1 MHKLLWIAKRPD
13 ETYPFFYQA
22 EAGVDYMEDVDRI
35 KNENPNL
42 WLDNRRGF
50 PDPSNIL
57 EYRIGW
63 EFPDEAHWL
72 ELQTKLLEAK
82 TDWIDVRN
90 NYFIEA
96 GHELW
101 LKIFYEDGRELLL
114 RQIPLPDPALALNIY
129 KP

>member
-1 MHKLLWIAKRPD
+1 MHKLLWIAKRPN
-13 ETYPFFYQA
+13 ETYPFFYQS

-50 PDPSNIL
+50 PDQNSTLQYNIV
-57 EYRIGW
+57 W
-63 EFPDEAHWL
+63 EFPDEAHWI
-72 ELQTKLLEAK
+72 EFQKKLLEAK

-96 GHELW
+96 EHELW
-101 LKIFYEDGRELLL
+101 LSIVFEDGRELLL
-114 RQIPLPDPALALNIY
+114 RQIPLPDPTLALNIY

>member
-1 MHKLLWIAKRPD
+1 
-13 ETYPFFYQA
+13 
-22 EAGVDYMEDVDRI
+22 MEDVDRI
-35 KNENPNL
+35 KNENPSL

-50 PDPSNIL
+50 PDPANTL
-57 EYRIGW
+57 EYRIAW

-72 ELQTKLLEAK
+72 ELQTKLLETK

-90 NYFIEA
+90 DYFIEA
-96 GHELW
+96 THELW

-114 RQIPLPDPALALNIY
+114 RQIPLPDPALALGIY